1 MTNHLKKGS
10 LMKKKI
16 IFLSLLLLAQSTK
29 THQET
34 ITDSDYLDIATNR
47 ANTSL
52 STTSNHSDETLCSN
66 KAPFPINPKKHTTV
80 FIYMADDN
88 DLHYFAKKNLEDM
101 KKIGSTPFLNI
112 VVQVDGQGPYEKTKR
127 FYVEKNNLVQVNKK
141 DSLSEKKLDFGNAQT
156 LIDGCLWAMQSYP
169 ADHHVLV
176 LWNHGIGILDSIGGK
191 TSNASELFI
200 FNSETNLL
208 EINRTINF
216 IEYAKQRE
224 EEKEQRGICFSD
236 TFGTYLT
243 NQKLIYA
250 LSSVQ
255 RQMNGEKFDIIAFDA
270 CLMAMLEVGD
280 LLAPYANI
288 MVGSQELELG
298 AGYPYHKIFEPF
310 LTRPLEPQELAKHIV
325 DVYSNNYKAITNDY
339 TLSAADLTQFQDLED
354 SLENVAQL
362 LIEALKNQKNSSVYR
377 LIQASKNR
385 RLCTCFSE
393 PTYIDLY
400 DFLTNLSE
408 SIEYMLIQ
416 PQKIGLKEQLKTAIQ
431 ETKEILERAVFA
443 NQVGRNLE
451 RARGLSVYFPH
462 RMIDPSYLQTP
473 FATKHSWLKLIKS
486 MI

>member
-1 MTNHLKKGS
+1 
-10 LMKKKI
+10 MKKLLI
-16 IFLSLLLLAQSTK
+16 VLSVLFSIQSNTP
-29 THQET
+29 HQDVS
-34 ITDSDYLDIATNR
+34 IDNNSTDEIHLPNR
-47 ANTSL
+47 GL
-52 STTSNHSDETLCSN
+52 
-66 KAPFPINPKKHTTV
+66 FPINQKKHTTV

-127 FYVEKNNLVQVNKK
+127 FYVEKGNLVQVNKK

-169 ADHHVLV
+169 ADHYTLV

-250 LSSVQ
+250 LASVQ
-255 RQMNGEKFDIIAFDA
+255 KQMNGQKFDIIAFDA

-298 AGYPYHKIFEPF
+298 AGYPYHEIFEPF
-310 LTRPLEPQELAKHIV
+310 LTRPLEPQEFAKHIV
-325 DVYSNNYKAITNDY
+325 DVYSNNYKPITNDY
-339 TLSAADLTQFQDLED
+339 TLSASDLTQFQDLED

-362 LIEALKNQKNSSVYR
+362 LIEALKSQKNSSVYR

-416 PQKIGLKEQLKTAIQ
+416 PQKIALKEQLKTAIQ
-431 ETKEILERAVFA
+431 ETKQAVERAVFA

-462 RMIDPSYLQTP
+462 RMIDSSYLQTP